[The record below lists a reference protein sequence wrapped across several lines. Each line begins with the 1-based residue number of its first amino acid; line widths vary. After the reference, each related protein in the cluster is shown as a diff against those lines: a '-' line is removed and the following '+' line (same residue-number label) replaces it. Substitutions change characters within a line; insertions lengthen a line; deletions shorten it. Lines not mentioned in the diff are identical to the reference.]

1 MLLPMFPLADE
12 ILLLIGE
19 HVPQSQLATLCL
31 VSRKFKSIF
40 TPILHQEARLQ
51 KANFKSCLAF
61 FERLSTQ
68 PNMVR
73 RLYVGREIE
82 VWQPFPKT
90 FREDILEAIEGCLRN
105 QRHLSA
111 V

>member
-1 MLLPMFPLADE
+1 MPRLADE
-12 ILLLIGE
+12 ILLLIAG
-19 HVPQSQLATLCL
+19 HVPQSQLATLCR
-31 VSRKFKSIF
+31 VSKKFKSIF

-51 KANFKSCLAF
+51 KADWKSCLAF
-61 FERLSTQ
+61 FERLATQ

-82 VWQPFPKT
+82 VWQPFPET
-90 FREDILEAIEGCLRN
+90 FREDILDAIEGCLRN
-105 QRHLSA
+105 QRQLSA

>member
-1 MLLPMFPLADE
+1 MFPLADE
-12 ILLLIGE
+12 ILLLIAG
-19 HVPQSQLATLCL
+19 HVPQSQLATLCR
-31 VSRKFKSIF
+31 VSRKFKGIF

-51 KANFKSCLAF
+51 KADWKSCLAF
-61 FERLSTQ
+61 FERLGTQ

-90 FREDILEAIEGCLRN
+90 FREDILDAIERCLHK
-105 QRHLSA
+105 QRELSA